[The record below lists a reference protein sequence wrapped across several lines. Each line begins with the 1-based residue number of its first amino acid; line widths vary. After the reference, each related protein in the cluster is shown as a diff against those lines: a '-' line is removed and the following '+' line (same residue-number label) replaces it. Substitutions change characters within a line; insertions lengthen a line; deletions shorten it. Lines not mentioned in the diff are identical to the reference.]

1 MYVFLY
7 LRIWNQAVQKY
18 VQVVLWTSVAT
29 LYCFALLKV
38 CKGIDE
44 IWSGAKKREDFA
56 CSHIMGTGDT
66 AEQVAAMDQQNTVLL
81 WSCASAE
88 FN

>member
-1 MYVFLY
+1 MYKLFYGLQLQHCIALHY
-7 LRIWNQAVQKY
+7 LKY
-18 VQVVLWTSVAT
+18 AR
-29 LYCFALLKV
+29 ALMKFGQELKR
-38 CKGIDE
+38 GNT
-44 IWSGAKKREDFA
+44 FA

-66 AEQVAAMDQQNTVLL
+66 AEQVAAMDQNTVLL